1 MELCYILICG
11 MWAAGSAVPGNVRAA
26 RPAVLGDMRAAR
38 PAPPP
43 GSGAPRSGHSRP
55 GPTSVSSR
63 LVLVSLPECSVS
75 THLTTRKWDR
85 LASGRDWIGIWVPS
99 LGTRTERGPTWGCQC
114 SLLLS
119 SGFPRPGS
127 EMSSGAGLLKG
138 SSGTLEPE
146 LGSDWQ
152 PELSLSTNFC
162 ASCTERQVGN
172 THKELISAV
181 EIGRGGVC

>member
-1 MELCYILICG
+1 MCGLRDLLFWETCGLRDLLLLRAVGHRGLDTLALDRLRLLDLC
-11 MWAAGSAVPGNVRAA
+11 
-26 RPAVLGDMRAAR
+26 VLLVLA
-38 PAPPP
+38 
-43 GSGAPRSGHSRP
+43 SRP
-55 GPTSVSSR
+55 GS
-63 LVLVSLPECSVS
+63 SVS

-127 EMSSGAGLLKG
+127 EMSSEAGLLKG
-138 SSGTLEPE
+138 SSGALEPE

-162 ASCTERQVGN
+162 APCTERQVGN